1 VNRDGTRRNE
11 KPVIRNSH
19 KKIPNGTLVS
29 IHYPNLEL
37 FNHKPP
43 SRGVPVVLGEKFTL
57 KDTWIPHGS
66 IGMVMGYKFR
76 KKNKKIYGVSKIPI
90 TILHVTKW
98 HKILIESSIYL
109 IPDHLVHPINSKIKN
124 KKIFI

>member
-1 VNRDGTRRNE
+1 MDRDITREIE
-11 KPVIRNSH
+11 KRVFRNSH
-19 KKIPNGTLVS
+19 KRIPNGTLVS

-37 FNHKPP
+37 FNHRPP

-66 IGMVMGYKFR
+66 VGIVMGYKFR
-76 KKNKKIYGVSKIPI
+76 KKNKKIYGISKIPT

-98 HKILIESSIYL
+98 HKILIENSIYL
-109 IPDHLVHPINSKIKN
+109 VPDSLVHPISNKLKN
-124 KKIFI
+124 KKKFT

>member
-1 VNRDGTRRNE
+1 MNRDRARANE

-19 KKIPNGTLVS
+19 KKIPTGTLVS

-66 IGMVMGYKFR
+66 IGLVMGYKFR
-76 KKNKKIYGVSKIPI
+76 KKNKKIYGTSKIPI

-98 HKILIESSIYL
+98 HKILIENRIYL
-109 IPDHLVHPINSKIKN
+109 IPDHLVHPINNRIK
-124 KKIFI
+124 K